1 MKKVW
6 ELSIGTLVITI
17 ELDEMWM
24 KKAWGCDIINQS
36 SLFIHKR

>member
-6 ELSIGTLVITI
+6 ELSTGTLVITI

-24 KKAWGCDIINQS
+24 KNAWGCSVINQS
-36 SLFIHKR
+36 SLFIHK